1 MSADSEH
8 IQGILD
14 TLPTKPGCYIMHNAD
29 GKIIYV
35 GKAINLRSRVRSYFH
50 SSAELTIKTRRLV
63 SEIADIEWIMV
74 DSELEALILEMN
86 LIKKHLPQYNVRLKD
101 DKRYPFVKVE
111 WAEPFPKVLVTREH
125 VQDGSR
131 YFGPYTS
138 VWAVHQ
144 TLDLLR
150 KIFQY
155 RSCDRVITGEDP
167 RACLYYDIKLC
178 AAPCI
183 GKISREDY
191 RQMID
196 DLCKFLEGRTDPIL
210 NRLKEQ
216 MADESEQLNYEKAA
230 VFRDQINA
238 IEKVV
243 ERQKIISNARMDSD
257 VIALARSNGDS
268 CVQIFFVR
276 NGRLI
281 GREYFILE
289 GTEGED
295 DKEIISQFIKQFY
308 AESSSVPDEVLLPS
322 ELEEAIIIQQWLNQQ
337 RGGQKVHFRIPQRGS
352 KRDLVKLATENA
364 VETLDALKTQ
374 WAADTHKQSQALSE
388 LQEALHLEEPPNRI
402 ECYDISNIQG
412 TAAVGSMVV
421 FEQGVPNKKLYR
433 KFNIK
438 TVSGPDDFASMEEVL
453 ERRFKRWQAAQEVK
467 EVGAKVDPSFS
478 ILPDLLIVDGGKGQL
493 SRSIK
498 VLEAFGLSDK
508 VLTAGLAKENELLF
522 LPGKDQPLELTRK
535 SQGLFLVQRIRDEA
549 HRFAI
554 TAHRARRGKERLVS
568 RLDQIPGI
576 GPARKKA
583 LLVRFGSL
591 AGVRKASELE
601 LCELPGITPQ
611 LAHDILETLNKGE

>member
-1 MSADSEH
+1 MTLVSDHLQA
-8 IQGILD
+8 ILD
-14 TLPTKPGCYIMHNAD
+14 TLPTKPGCYLMKNAA

-50 SSAELTIKTRRLV
+50 SSADLSLKTRRLV
-63 SEIADIEWIMV
+63 AEIANIEWIVV

-101 DKRYPFVKVE
+101 DKRYPFIKVH
-111 WAEPFPKVLVTREH
+111 WADPFPKVTVTREH
-125 VQDGSR
+125 IRDGSR

-150 KIFQY
+150 KIFPY
-155 RSCDRVITGEDP
+155 LTCDREITGEDQ

-178 AAPCI
+178 TAPCI
-183 GKISREDY
+183 GKINQADY

-210 NRLKEQ
+210 DRLKVEMNTQSEQ
-216 MADESEQLNYEKAA
+216 MNYEKAA
-230 VFRDQINA
+230 VLRDQVIA

-243 ERQKIISNARMDSD
+243 ERQKIISDSKMDSD
-257 VIALARSNGDS
+257 VIALARSNGES
-268 CVQIFFVR
+268 CVQIFFIR

-289 GTEGED
+289 GTEDEAD
-295 DKEIISQFIKQFY
+295 TEIVSQFIKQFY
-308 AESSSVPDEVLLPS
+308 AESSSVPKEVLLPN
-322 ELEEAIIIQQWLNQQ
+322 ELEEAVIIQQWLNQQ

-352 KRDLVKLATENA
+352 KRDLVKMATENA
-364 VETLDALKTQ
+364 VETLEALKSQ
-374 WAADTHKQSQALSE
+374 WAVDTHKQSQALGE
-388 LQEALHLEEPPNRI
+388 LQEALELSAPPNRI

-421 FEQGVPNKKLYR
+421 FEQGIPSKKMYR
-433 KFNIK
+433 RFNIK

-453 ERRFKRWQAAQEVK
+453 SRRFKRWQSAQEVK
-467 EVGAKVDPSFS
+467 EVGSKVDPSFS

-493 SRSIK
+493 SRAVK
-498 VLEAFGLSDK
+498 VMQEYDLVGKFT
-508 VLTAGLAKENELLF
+508 VAGLAKEEELLF
-522 LPGKDQPLELTRK
+522 LPGKDQPLMLARK
-535 SQGLFLVQRIRDEA
+535 SQGLFMVQRIRDEA

-554 TAHRARRGKERLVS
+554 TAHRKMRRKERLTS

-576 GPARKKA
+576 GAARKKA
-583 LLVRFGSL
+583 LLKQFGSL
-591 AGVRKASELE
+591 SGVKKASAEELAQV
-601 LCELPGITPQ
+601 PGITLD
-611 LAHDILETLNKGE
+611 LANTILDMLNKGK